1 MITIIVMITIT
12 WIKALVIQN
21 IKTITNHQFFE
32 STLIKEKIRLLCQ
45 FNFSLILNTTF
56 FLMMYFMK
64 VLRCCPCSSQPQI
77 RFGSNYEMVV
87 SRDRV
92 YGH

>member
-1 MITIIVMITIT
+1 MITIK

-21 IKTITNHQFFE
+21 IKTIKNHQFYE
-32 STLIKEKIRLLCQ
+32 STLIKDKIRLLCQ

-64 VLRCCPCSSQPQI
+64 VLRCRPCSSQPQI
-77 RFGSNYEMVV
+77 SLGSNYETI
-87 SRDRV
+87 DRWDGV